1 MILETLERIFI
12 MDYSN
17 NRCGCMQR
25 PHLPEP
31 PAGNAENSRPCSMQH
46 SMQPDI
52 PYQPLS
58 SGNVNTGSG
67 FNTTGRNNRP
77 SCPLDQSNESRQV
90 TAPNAERECL
100 RNMPVA
106 MAYTPIQRWNQVYDK
121 ERGLTRGTIFPEL
134 DLPFVMGRCR

>member
-25 PHLPEP
+25 PHLPPP

-77 SCPLDQSNESRQV
+77 SCPLDQSNGSRQV

>member
-1 MILETLERIFI
+1 

-67 FNTTGRNNRP
+67 FNTIGRNNRP
-77 SCPLDQSNESRQV
+77 SCPLDQSN
-90 TAPNAERECL
+90 ERECL